1 MRDLRFLIPL
11 AVLAFGAWFS
21 AEANTPKERAEPTIE
36 RGREAFRSYC
46 ASCHGVRGG
55 GDGPIAE
62 VLKVPPADLTQIA
75 NRNGGSFPKEKLQRL
90 IDGRDPA
97 LTRVHGA
104 SEMPVWGERLALEVS
119 GSMGKKE
126 DHVRR
131 RIGFILRYLES
142 IQAPAAAAG
151 SN

>member
-1 MRDLRFLIPL
+1 MRDLRILLPL
-11 AVLAFGAWFS
+11 AVVAFGAWLS
-21 AEANTPKERAEPTIE
+21 AEASDPKERAEPAIE

-75 NRNGGSFPKEKLQRL
+75 ARNGGAFPKAKVEKI
-90 IDGRDPA
+90 IDGRDPN
-97 LTRVHGA
+97 LMRVHGS

-119 GSMGKKE
+119 GSIGKKE
-126 DHVRR
+126 EHVRR
-131 RIGFILRYLES
+131 RIGFIVRYLES
-142 IQAPAAAAG
+142 IQAPTRAG